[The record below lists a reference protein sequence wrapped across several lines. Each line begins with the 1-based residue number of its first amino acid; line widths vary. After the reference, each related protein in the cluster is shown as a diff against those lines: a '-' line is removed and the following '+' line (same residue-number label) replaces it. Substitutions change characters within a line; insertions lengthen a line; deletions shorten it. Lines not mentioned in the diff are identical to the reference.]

1 MNPKRPLVILLIAF
15 TALAVFY
22 SLIIPLFEGPD
33 EDDHFRYAKFLADHR
48 ALPVQEFVVGGGE
61 AGHQGWQ
68 PPLYY
73 ALAAVLISPLD
84 TLDYAEHL
92 WRNPSATFV
101 GDPSCCGRNIYF
113 HTGSENWPFTGTTL
127 AVHLARLL
135 SVLFGGVTV
144 WATFTLTR

>member
-1 MNPKRPLVILLIAF
+1 MGGQSECPLNLLATSNVNLNRPLVILLIAF

-33 EDDHFRYAKFLADHR
+33 EDDHFRYAKFLADRR
-48 ALPVQEFVVGGGE
+48 ALPVQQFITGGGE

-73 ALAAVLISPLD
+73 TLASILISPLD
-84 TLDYAEHL
+84 TSDFSQHL
-92 WRNPSATFV
+92 WRNEAGTFL

-113 HTGSENWPFTGTTL
+113 HTDSENFPFSRTTL
-127 AVHLARLL
+127 AVHLVR
-135 SVLFGGVTV
+135 
-144 WATFTLTR
+144 